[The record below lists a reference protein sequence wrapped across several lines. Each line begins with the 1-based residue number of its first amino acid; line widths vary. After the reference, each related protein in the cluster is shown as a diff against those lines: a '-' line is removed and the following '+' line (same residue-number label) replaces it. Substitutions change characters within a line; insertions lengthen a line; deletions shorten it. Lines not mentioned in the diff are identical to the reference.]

1 MGQRCIDNMPFA
13 ECKCDRQTQ
22 PARVWRT
29 KEAQNLAYCS
39 WWFFL
44 LFFVFQQRECHRE
57 WNNTK
62 AAPKKKSN
70 NHNNSKTLTTDN
82 TQTKCWHKNT
92 VRPGEVCW
100 KRYIGALLCLVERFE
115 NAFREKKLG
124 LRAWHWPIRRIRR
137 NKPIIS
143 SPGAPGGKR
152 SQRTTN
158 CLEMIAR

>member
-62 AAPKKKSN
+62 AAPKKRATIIITAKHSPPTTHRQN
-70 NHNNSKTLTTDN
+70 ADIKTQLDLAR
-82 TQTKCWHKNT
+82 CAE
-92 VRPGEVCW
+92 R
-100 KRYIGALLCLVERFE
+100 GARLCLVERFE

-137 NKPIIS
+137 NKAIIS